1 MNNRI
6 IINNNIY
13 EKKPWFTDWHINW
26 QLVVDQEKNNSMEG
40 DISNILNV
48 IITSST

>member
-1 MNNRI
+1 MRKNRDLQI
-6 IINNNIY
+6 D
-13 EKKPWFTDWHINW
+13 TNW
-26 QLVVDQEKNNSMEG
+26 LLVVDQEKNNSMEG